1 MAVEKMSLAKALNES
16 LRKALDT
23 DPKVLI
29 MGEDVGKLGGVF
41 RITDGLQKD
50 FGEGRVIDTPLAE
63 SGIVGTAIGL
73 ALRGYRPIVEIQ
85 FDGFVFPAYDQ
96 IVTQLAKMHARALGK
111 VKMPVVIR
119 IPYGGGIGA
128 VEHHSES
135 PEALFAHV
143 AGLKVVSPSNAS
155 DAYWMM
161 QQAVQ
166 SDDPIIF
173 FEPKRRYWDKGEL
186 DTESIPGPLHKAAV
200 AREGSDLTLVAYGPM
215 VKVCLEAAAAAQEE
229 GKSVEVLDLRSMSPI
244 DFDAVQASVEK
255 TGLLVVVH
263 EAPVFYGSG
272 AEIAARIT
280 ERCFYHLEAP
290 VLRVGGYHAPTR
302 RPGWRTSTCRV
313 STGCSMP
320 STARWRTEERVV
332 TTMTE
337 TSARFREFKMPDVG
351 EGLTEAEI
359 LKWFVQPGDTVTDG
373 QVVCEVETAK
383 AAVELPIPFDG
394 VVHELRFP
402 EGTTVD
408 VGEVIIAVDV
418 APGSGDAPAEPEP
431 VQEAV
436 AEPAAE
442 EAPKGRQPVLVG
454 YGVAESST
462 KRRARKG
469 AEIPGP
475 AAAAAQA
482 EINGH
487 RAKVA
492 ESRPLAKPPVRKLA
506 KDLGIDLATVT
517 PTGEG
522 GVITRED
529 VHAAAAPAPAEAP
542 VRAEEAVAAPAP
554 VEAVAPVG
562 RETRIPVKGVRKAI
576 AQAMVGSAFTAPHVT
591 EFVTVDVTRTMKLVA
606 ELKEDKDMAGVRV
619 NPLLVIAKALLVAIK
634 RNPAVNA
641 AWDEANQEIVQ
652 KHYVNLGIAAAT
664 PRGLIVPNI
673 KDAHDKTLPELG
685 AALADLV
692 STARE
697 GKTSPAA
704 MAGGTVTITNV
715 GVFGVD
721 TGTPILNPGE
731 SAILAVGAIK
741 LQPWVHK
748 GKVKP
753 RQVTTLALSF
763 DHRLVDGEL
772 GSKVLADVAAIL
784 EQPKRLITWG

>member
-1 MAVEKMSLAKALNES
+1 M
-16 LRKALDT
+16 
-23 DPKVLI
+23 
-29 MGEDVGKLGGVF
+29 
-41 RITDGLQKD
+41 
-50 FGEGRVIDTPLAE
+50 
-63 SGIVGTAIGL
+63 
-73 ALRGYRPIVEIQ
+73 
-85 FDGFVFPAYDQ
+85 
-96 IVTQLAKMHARALGK
+96 
-111 VKMPVVIR
+111 
-119 IPYGGGIGA
+119 
-128 VEHHSES
+128 
-135 PEALFAHV
+135 
-143 AGLKVVSPSNAS
+143 
-155 DAYWMM
+155 
-161 QQAVQ
+161 
-166 SDDPIIF
+166 
-173 FEPKRRYWDKGEL
+173 
-186 DTESIPGPLHKAAV
+186 
-200 AREGSDLTLVAYGPM
+200 
-215 VKVCLEAAAAAQEE
+215 
-229 GKSVEVLDLRSMSPI
+229 
-244 DFDAVQASVEK
+244 
-255 TGLLVVVH
+255 
-263 EAPVFYGSG
+263 
-272 AEIAARIT
+272 
-280 ERCFYHLEAP
+280 
-290 VLRVGGYHAPTR
+290 
-302 RPGWRTSTCRV
+302 
-313 STGCSMP
+313 
-320 STARWRTEERVV
+320 

-359 LKWFVQPGDTVTDG
+359 LKWYVQPGDTVTDG

-408 VGEVIIAVDV
+408 VGQVIIAVDV
-418 APGSGDAPAEPEP
+418 APGSGDAPAPAADP
-431 VQEAV
+431 VQEPV
-436 AEPAAE
+436 DEPAAE
-442 EAPKGRQPVLVG
+442 AEPKGRTPVLVG

-462 KRRARKG
+462 KRRPRKG
-469 AEIPGP
+469 APAAPEAAAVAAAVQAELNGHAAPAP
-475 AAAAAQA
+475 AAAPAPSVPAQGGAA
-482 EINGH
+482 GG
-487 RAKVA
+487 
-492 ESRPLAKPPVRKLA
+492 RPLAKPPVRKLA
-506 KDLGIDLATVT
+506 KDLGIDLATVV
-517 PTGEG
+517 PTGKD

-529 VHAAAAPAPAEAP
+529 VHAAAAPAASEAP
-542 VRAEEAVAAPAP
+542 AQAAPAP
-554 VEAVAPVG
+554 VAAEAPVATEPTAVPDSA
-562 RETRIPVKGVRKAI
+562 RETRVPVKGVRKAI

-634 RNPAVNA
+634 RNPEVNA
-641 AWDEANQEIVQ
+641 AWDEANQEIVR

-673 KDAHDKTLPELG
+673 KDAHDKTLPQLAEALGEL
-685 AALADLV
+685 V
-692 STARE
+692 TTARD

-784 EQPKRLITWG
+784 EQPKRLITWA